1 MRTLVKTDFVAED
14 VVQETFYRAYK
25 SYDGYDEQGKIRAW
39 LKTIARNAVF
49 KHYNANKT
57 GETICVSIDDQDSPL
72 HNIIISNDLLP
83 EEKVIQDELVSDIFN
98 AISKLPEQ
106 QRLAVT
112 YRYVEDLSI
121 VETAKIMGLSVNTVK
136 SNAHY
141 GLQAIR
147 KQMGVNLKE
156 NKTQKGVAIM
166 KKCIEYYGLLFQY
179 AKGYLNENERAEIKD
194 HIAVCAECATITK
207 GLTALLPHL
216 EKEFYKSGYDS
227 YYKIAFQLNKG
238 VVEYTNNRME
248 LQKGDVD
255 EANEVL
261 ANNGDLSGFF
271 GMGHGSQMKL
281 LSVYTNEGGKI
292 EFIEEPNPPN
302 MKAIYTK
309 IPRIYKDCCLY
320 SAYFN
325 SGDMRIKQ
333 SKDAP
338 NIYEGYHG
346 ENPMGGGIMGL
357 FVHIEDSATNI
368 RIKQG
373 SGVLELDSQKF
384 AYSQRITTEDERI
397 RLTFTYN
404 ANIRIDKTRAH

>member
-1 MRTLVKTDFVAED
+1 MFRYARTFAKTDFAAED
-14 VVQETFYRAYK
+14 IVQETFYRAYK
-25 SYDGYDEQGKIRAW
+25 SYDGYDERDKIRAW

-57 GETICVSIDDQDSPL
+57 GEVICVSIDDQDNPL
-72 HNIIISNDLLP
+72 HNIVVSNDLLP
-83 EEKVIQDELVSDIFN
+83 EEKVLHDELVSDIFN

-106 QRLAVT
+106 QRMTVT

-121 VETAKIMGLSVNTVK
+121 AKTAQIMGLPVNTVK

-147 KQMGVNLKE
+147 RQMGVSFKE
-156 NKTQKGVAIM
+156 NKIKKGVTYM
-166 KKCIEYYGLLFQY
+166 KTCIEYYGLLFQY
-179 AKGYLNENERAEIKD
+179 AKGYFCKSERANIKD
-194 HIAVCAECATITK
+194 HIAVCAECAVIAN

-216 EKEFYKSGYDS
+216 EKDFYKSGYNS

-248 LQKGDVD
+248 LQKNVVD

-261 ANNGDLSGFF
+261 ANDGDLSGFF
-271 GMGHGSQMKL
+271 GMGHGSHMKL

-292 EFIEEPNPPN
+292 EFVEESNPPN
-302 MKAIYTK
+302 MKATYTK
-309 IPRIYKDCCLY
+309 IPKIYEDCCLY

-325 SGDMRIKQ
+325 SRDMRIVQ

-338 NIYEGYHG
+338 NLYEGHHG

-357 FVHIEDSATNI
+357 FVHIEDNATNI

-384 AYSQRITTEDERI
+384 AYSQRITAEDERI
-397 RLTFTYN
+397 RLSFTYN
-404 ANIRIDKTRAH
+404 K